1 MAICDLSLHSH
12 PGTWVQLPFHL
23 SFEKSQGLTSQLG
36 GLELMSQAGRWS
48 QSPALTPP
56 ALFSPP
62 ILKGVCGG
70 DGRLRNQ
77 HSRRGGQEINQAGD
91 TGSAWEVCVGSGCG
105 GGYLWACEPHSVFL
119 ACPTLALSHMLHTLG
134 EISVPHMVWASFLP
148 GFASP

>member
-62 ILKGVCGG
+62 ILRVVCGG
-70 DGRLRNQ
+70 GGRLRNQ
-77 HSRRGGQEINQAGD
+77 NSRRGAGNKP
-91 TGSAWEVCVGSGCG
+91 GRRHRQCLGGLGVGGH
-105 GGYLWACEPHSVFL
+105 LWACEPHSVLL